1 MYFDF
6 ISDEQ
11 FRASLTSDHI
21 EMISCA
27 DAGSWK
33 AVHVLAGSIIEALL
47 IEYLL
52 VSGIRPKDK
61 DPSILDLSGAIE
73 ACKADG
79 VIQNSTASLCDV
91 IRDYRNL
98 IHAGRII
105 RLQKEVTPEGGQIAV
120 HLVHLITKEVA
131 HRRKLRYGQTGEQIT
146 KKIRTDEHCLALLPD
161 LLSETKEQERTKLVM
176 TLIPDAY
183 KNEQAG
189 FTDYGALARLRQAYR

>member
-61 DPSILDLSGAIE
+61 DPLILDL
-73 ACKADG
+73 
-79 VIQNSTASLCDV
+79 
-91 IRDYRNL
+91 RNL